1 MSFRT
6 VFKNLHFHLFG
17 SIGHLLC
24 RSGVFVLF
32 FFVKGSGSGVLF
44 LDDLVDGIRQLCI
57 GS

>member
-44 LDDLVDGIRQLCI
+44 LDDLVDGRQLCI